1 MSNEK
6 KVEVITEINNVI
18 NKYVDNYKL
27 FCGGCCF
34 AAYLI
39 ARYLN
44 KLGIS
49 YTTAIFQYSDILNV
63 INFNKAINGNG
74 VAHVA
79 IEVDVNGEKMF
90 IGDCS
95 GIYRYFQST
104 CEDYHI
110 RRYHRVKPMEIL
122 KWYRNNCWNYVYNT
136 AYNSHLSREMKKI
149 YLKYLLK

>member
-6 KVEVITEINNVI
+6 KIEVITEMNNVI
-18 NKYVDNYKL
+18 NKYVENHKL

-49 YTTAIFQYSDILNV
+49 YTTAIFQYYDIINV

-79 IEVDVNGEKMF
+79 IEVEVNGEKLF
-90 IGDCS
+90 IGDCG
-95 GIYRYFQST
+95 GIYRYFEST
-104 CEDYHI
+104 CEKYKI
-110 RRYHRVKPMEIL
+110 RRYHRVKPMAIL
-122 KWYRNNCWNYVYNT
+122 KGYRNNCWNCRYNT
-136 AYNSHLSREMKKI
+136 AYNSYLSRDMKKI
-149 YLKYLLK
+149 YLKYC